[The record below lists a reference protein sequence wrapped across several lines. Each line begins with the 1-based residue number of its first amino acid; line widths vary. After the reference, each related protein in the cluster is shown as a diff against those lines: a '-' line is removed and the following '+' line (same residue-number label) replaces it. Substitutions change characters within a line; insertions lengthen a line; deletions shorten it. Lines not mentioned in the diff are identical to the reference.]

1 MKRHLQEMEQVVSEA
16 ESGAIAGESLQKS
29 RPNMIIAQISKPN
42 MDGLENLNYVK
53 NDPKT
58 KLIPVII

>member
-29 RPNMIIAQISKPN
+29 RPNMIIAQINKPN

>member
-1 MKRHLQEMEQVVSEA
+1 MEQIVIEA
-16 ESGAIAGESLQKS
+16 ESGAIAGESLQNS
-29 RPNMIIAQISKPN
+29 RPNMIIAQFNKPN
-42 MDGLENLNYVK
+42 MDGLKNLNYVK

>member
-1 MKRHLQEMEQVVSEA
+1 MEQVVSEA

-29 RPNMIIAQISKPN
+29 RPNMIIAQINKPN

>member
-1 MKRHLQEMEQVVSEA
+1 MEQVVSEA

-29 RPNMIIAQISKPN
+29 RPNMIIAQINKPN
-42 MDGLENLNYVK
+42 MDGLENLIYVK

-58 KLIPVII
+58 YLIPVII